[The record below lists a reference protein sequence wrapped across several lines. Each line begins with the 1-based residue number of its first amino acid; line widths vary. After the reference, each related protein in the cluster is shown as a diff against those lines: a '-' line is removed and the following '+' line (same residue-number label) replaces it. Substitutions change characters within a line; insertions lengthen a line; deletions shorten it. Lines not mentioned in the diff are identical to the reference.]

1 MNSKLTCCFNYQTLT
16 IPEELRRWKIP
27 SEEIEKELHSLAG
40 DHASDQPVEDEIRA
54 GDSVRCQCVRCTD
67 PDWQGRTVLLYP
79 GRKLPGAEQAEA
91 AVLGKKAGDCYSCTL
106 GCAEMELK
114 VLEALR
120 RVEPE
125 IGPELMW
132 ILNIPGVETV
142 EDFFRWYHQQHDP
155 ERRQKAAFGI
165 VGFWMKEATARSEFY
180 IDQQECREW
189 CLLRGRM
196 MFQSLLAGGIDPR
209 IPEEGFDILTDEQAI
224 ENLAKEQEPRFRP
237 FLLYRYLCEKDGYQV
252 TQEEYLEALKQAA
265 AQQGLTLEEA
275 KQKSDLSLYQEMKY
289 QEHVFYALSGE
300 AEKELEV

>member
-54 GDSVRCQCVRCTD
+54 GDSVRCQCVRCSD
-67 PDWQGRTVLLYP
+67 PAWQGRTVLLYP
-79 GRKLPGAEQAEA
+79 GRKLPEAEEAEA
-91 AVLGKKAGDCYSCTL
+91 AVLGKKAGECFSCTL

-165 VGFWMKEATARSEFY
+165 VGFWMKETADRSEFY
-180 IDQQECREW
+180 IDPQEEKDW
-189 CLLRGRM
+189 CLLRGKIT
-196 MFQSLLAGGIDPR
+196 FDSLLAAGSDPR
-209 IPEEGFDILTDEQAI
+209 IPKEGFDILTDEQAI

-265 AQQGLTLEEA
+265 AQQGLSLEEA

-289 QEHVFYALSGE
+289 QEHVFYALSEE

>member
-1 MNSKLTCCFNYQTLT
+1 MKSGPGIQCAANVSAAPILTGREELCCF
-16 IPEELRRWKIP
+16 I
-27 SEEIEKELHSLAG
+27 
-40 DHASDQPVEDEIRA
+40 
-54 GDSVRCQCVRCTD
+54 
-67 PDWQGRTVLLYP
+67 P

-91 AVLGKKAGDCYSCTL
+91 AVLGKKAGDCFSCTL

-180 IDQQECREW
+180 IDPQEEKDW
-189 CLLRGRM
+189 CLLRGKIV
-196 MFQSLLAGGIDPR
+196 FDSLLAAGSDPR
-209 IPEEGFDILTDEQAI
+209 IPKEGFDILTDEQAI

>member
-40 DHASDQPVEDEIRA
+40 DHASDQPVENEIRA
-54 GDSVRCQCVRCTD
+54 EDSVRCQCVRCSD
-67 PDWQGRTVLLYP
+67 PAWQGRTVLLYP

-91 AVLGKKAGDCYSCTL
+91 AVLGKKAGECFSCTL

-142 EDFFRWYHQQHDP
+142 EDFFRWYHRQHDP

-180 IDQQECREW
+180 IDPQEEKDW
-189 CLLRGRM
+189 CLLRGKI
-196 MFQSLLAGGIDPR
+196 MFDSLLAAGSDPR
-209 IPEEGFDILTDEQAI
+209 IPKEGFDILTDEQAI

-289 QEHVFYALSGE
+289 QEHVFYALSEE

>member
-27 SEEIEKELHSLAG
+27 AEEIEKELHSLAG
-40 DHASDQPVEDEIRA
+40 DHASDQPVENEIRA
-54 GDSVRCQCVRCTD
+54 EDSVRCQCVRCTD

-91 AVLGKKAGDCYSCTL
+91 AVLGKKAGDCFSCTL

-142 EDFFRWYHQQHDP
+142 EDFFHWYHQQHDP

-180 IDQQECREW
+180 IDPQEEKDW
-189 CLLRGRM
+189 CLLRGKM

-209 IPEEGFDILTDEQAI
+209 IPKEGFDILTDEQAI

-265 AQQGLTLEEA
+265 AQQGLSLEEA